1 MKNKSENLAE
11 RIAGNLRAELSADTG
26 KSRGKLPS
34 ARNLAELYNCSHQ
47 TANSALNILAN
58 EGLIIRKHGSGSWQ
72 RQVKRRIR
80 IACLLDDNN
89 PSDFSTL
96 SYLVKFLLLL
106 LEKNQCDYQL
116 FSFSDLKSAN
126 FSPHIFRDFDGLIT
140 DTRYNDPYSKQLIYE
155 FDRPKLWPWP
165 TFYHLA
171 SGNQVVADYISA
183 FVQILKKAKLWGI
196 KKCCLYYRRNEFSDI
211 MQAAV
216 AGSGW
221 DESAIE
227 YISLGS
233 LNSIMGAC
241 KYGMNIPAGPDILHM
256 TSADLIA
263 WGFFE
268 AMQERG
274 LEPGDFHIT
283 GLGNMEA
290 QGFVPLGEPK
300 LTTTHHPREPYLE
313 MAVQMFCRQI
323 REKSNISEIIRIP
336 GEVILRE
343 SAFYKKK

>member
-1 MKNKSENLAE
+1 M
-11 RIAGNLRAELSADTG
+11 
-26 KSRGKLPS
+26 P
-34 ARNLAELYNCSHQ
+34 
-47 TANSALNILAN
+47 TA
-58 EGLIIRKHGSGSWQ
+58 II
-72 RQVKRRIR
+72 
-80 IACLLDDNN
+80 C
-89 PSDFSTL
+89 
-96 SYLVKFLLLL
+96 
-106 LEKNQCDYQL
+106 
-116 FSFSDLKSAN
+116 
-126 FSPHIFRDFDGLIT
+126 
-140 DTRYNDPYSKQLIYE
+140 
-155 FDRPKLWPWP
+155 
-165 TFYHLA
+165 
-171 SGNQVVADYISA
+171 DYISA

-233 LNSIMGAC
+233 LNNIMGAR

-256 TSADLIA
+256 TSADMIA

-274 LEPGDFHIT
+274 LEPGNFHIT

-313 MAVQMFCRQI
+313 MAVQM
-323 REKSNISEIIRIP
+323 P
-336 GEVILRE
+336 
-343 SAFYKKK
+343 